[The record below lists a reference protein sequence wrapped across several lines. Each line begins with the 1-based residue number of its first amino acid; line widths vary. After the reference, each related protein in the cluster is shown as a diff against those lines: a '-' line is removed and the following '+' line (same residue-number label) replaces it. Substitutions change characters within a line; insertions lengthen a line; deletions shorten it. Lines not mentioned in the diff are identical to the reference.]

1 MLPLAHQQL
10 EPATN
15 RLEHSQHHIHLPDI
29 SVKQPK
35 QHSPDFSRVEHFNQ
49 ADQSLGGAPAGMATL
64 TMPSPVPA
72 AATSRRKLE
81 ELLQVKDVE
90 EEEDKR
96 GEENEE
102 VKE

>member
-1 MLPLAHQQL
+1 
-10 EPATN
+10 
-15 RLEHSQHHIHLPDI
+15 
-29 SVKQPK
+29 
-35 QHSPDFSRVEHFNQ
+35 
-49 ADQSLGGAPAGMATL
+49 MATL